1 MTMDIQTEDFHIWF
15 DPSTST
21 IHLSGVIRLAGPD
34 AYAPITL
41 LLEQAADASTSS
53 LTLDVKGLKL
63 LNSSGIHMLSKFM
76 IRQRKQETLQMRIL
90 GSRQLEW
97 QNKTLVTLKRLLPSL
112 VLDLD

>member
-15 DPSTST
+15 DPSTSSV
-21 IHLSGVIRLAGPD
+21 HLSGVIRLAGPD
-34 AYAPITL
+34 AYAPISH
-41 LLEQAADASTSS
+41 LLEQAADTSSNS
-53 LTLDVKGLKL
+53 LTLDVKELKL

-76 IRQRKQETLQMRIL
+76 IRQRKQESLQMRIV

-112 VLDLD
+112 ILDID